1 VQLVRSF
8 FGPFGELLAGLFVLL
23 EVGHSNVA
31 VQCAVA
37 TEKGLAQVDDTHEGR
52 HGLCDIGLLVLGYR
66 IVQEDCGSE
75 VVNVASEGV
84 TFGLYNWEK
93 WAARRI

>member
-1 VQLVRSF
+1 VQLVGGF

-23 EVGHSNVA
+23 EVGNSNVA
-31 VQCAVA
+31 VQCAV
-37 TEKGLAQVDDTHEGR
+37 TTQKGLAQVNDTHEGR
-52 HGLCDIGLLVLGYR
+52 HSLYCFLVLGCCVVR
-66 IVQEDCGSE
+66 EDCGGE

-84 TFGLYNWEK
+84 TFVLYYWEK